1 MTPPNIPTAVSP
13 AASERLYALLPS
25 LLRLRDGEVGQPLR
39 ALLRVLERE
48 LRSIEADVAQLYDNW
63 FIETCEPWVVPYL
76 ADLLGIRHLPG
87 QLDRTLSRRSFVANT
102 LSYRRRKGTPG
113 VLLQLSHDL
122 TDWPGRVVEYAPL
135 VSSSQH
141 MLRPRVN
148 NHGPIDLR
156 RQARLDQLGSPFDDI
171 ARLVDVRGIHTH
183 PGYVSGRHN
192 LPNVG
197 LFLWRRSVV
206 SVVDAVPAR
215 LRPRCFTFSPL
226 GLDTQLFQPDRS
238 SPGQNIT
245 LDTVPAPLSTDI
257 LRKDLAAGGA
267 KYFVG
272 ERPVV
277 AVRSA
282 GQLVPPQRIQIR
294 ALEDDSP
301 AWLGRVAIPFGRV
314 LIDPERGRLVVGNSH
329 DDEQIRVSYSYP
341 TEGELGESHF
351 IDASDAAPAQIS
363 LKLALSQRRAD
374 PSVLAAALKPP
385 PVPAGTSAGPH
396 IVQIEDSAHYLW
408 PQSELEIPAGRT
420 VILRATP
427 GQRPLV
433 RLFNQDAVR
442 GEGGGE
448 GEGPAAFPTR
458 VRLRAGA
465 KLILQGLLLA
475 GSLPIT
481 AEAGSELALES
492 CTLAHELR
500 ESDGS
505 GEPGRL
511 LFSPGDFVLRMDR
524 SVINEV
530 SARGNHLLLRDSLL
544 DGGEGGLRVRSARI
558 ERSTLFTSLEVGEQ
572 LEEASDSLFLAG
584 LRLEGRGDG
593 CVRFCFLSL
602 GSTALRRFR
611 CVPAVGEN
619 SARIPIVFRARRPGE
634 PGFGQLSR
642 QTSPLILFGASDG
655 GEMGAMNHLK
665 WQQRE
670 ADLRANLSEY
680 TRVGY
685 ETEIFFED

>member
-1 MTPPNIPTAVSP
+1 LT
-13 AASERLYALLPS
+13 LQS
-25 LLRLRDGEVGQPLR
+25 LQDDLRLGG
-39 ALLRVLERE
+39 
-48 LRSIEADVAQLYDNW
+48 
-63 FIETCEPWVVPYL
+63 
-76 ADLLGIRHLPG
+76 
-87 QLDRTLSRRSFVANT
+87 RT
-102 LSYRRRKGTPG
+102 
-113 VLLQLSHDL
+113 
-122 TDWPGRVVEYAPL
+122 
-135 VSSSQH
+135 
-141 MLRPRVN
+141 
-148 NHGPIDLR
+148 
-156 RQARLDQLGSPFDDI
+156 
-171 ARLVDVRGIHTH
+171 
-183 PGYVSGRHN
+183 
-192 LPNVG
+192 
-197 LFLWRRSVV
+197 
-206 SVVDAVPAR
+206 
-215 LRPRCFTFSPL
+215 
-226 GLDTQLFQPDRS
+226 
-238 SPGQNIT
+238 
-245 LDTVPAPLSTDI
+245 
-257 LRKDLAAGGA
+257 
-267 KYFVG
+267 YFAG
-272 ERPVV
+272 ERPVL
-277 AVRSA
+277 AVRSRGQRVSPTSIDIRDLSDGSELWFGDKKLPA
-282 GQLVPPQRIQIR
+282 GRIAI
-294 ALEDDSP
+294 DP
-301 AWLGRVAIPFGRV
+301 VLGRLLVAEDF
-314 LIDPERGRLVVGNSH
+314 

-351 IDASDAAPAQIS
+351 IDASDVPPAQIS
-363 LKLALSQRRAD
+363 LKLPLSQRQAD
-374 PSVLAAALKPP
+374 PSVLLAALMPP

-408 PQSELEIPAGRT
+408 PQSQLEIPAGRT

-433 RLFNQDAVR
+433 RLFNAAAVS

-448 GEGPAAFPTR
+448 GESGGEGEGERPTAFPTG

-492 CTLAHELR
+492 CTLAHQVR
-500 ESDGS
+500 ETEGAV
-505 GEPGRL
+505 EPGRL
-511 LFSPGDFVLRMDR
+511 LFNPGDFVLRIDR

-530 SARGNHLLLRDSLL
+530 SAGGNHLLLRDSLL

-558 ERSTLFTSLEVGEQ
+558 ERSTLFKSLEVGEQ

-611 CVPAVGEN
+611 CVPLVGEN
-619 SARIPIVFRARRPGE
+619 SARIPIVRRATQPGE

-655 GEMGAMNHLK
+655 GEIGAMNHLK

-670 ADLRANLSEY
+670 SDLRATLSEY